1 MTKKLLALVLCIL
14 ALAPAPPSDTKVYS
28 PGMCHPVPVSW
39 TFTPNT
45 QIPFRW
51 YGTSFAAELG
61 TGTSSPLA
69 ITAHCPIVRD
79 VVSNLD
85 GLSSITVYGYDNS
98 STGQVSCSVL
108 SSSPDGVQT
117 FSTTSLGTGIAFVG
131 TANSTALNF
140 GSSMNHSFNGGH
152 YDVLCNVTGA
162 CSISGI
168 VYVEK
173 NGGNN
178 L

>member
-45 QIPFRW
+45 LIPFRW
-51 YGTSFAAELG
+51 YGSSLAAELG
-61 TGTSSPLA
+61 TQGPSLNV
-69 ITAHCPIVRD
+69 TAHCPIVRD
-79 VVSNLD
+79 VVSNTD
-85 GLSSITVYGYDNS
+85 GLTNITVYGYDNS
-98 STGQVSCSVL
+98 TTGQVSCSVV
-108 SSSPDGVQT
+108 SSSADGVQT
-117 FSTTSLGTGIAFVG
+117 FSTTSLGTGIAAVSMNG
-131 TANSTALNF
+131 STALNF
-140 GSSMNHSFNGGH
+140 GSNMNHSFNGGH
-152 YDVLCNVTGA
+152 YDVLCTVTGA

-168 VYVEK
+168 TYVEK
-173 NGGNN
+173 AGGNN

>member
-14 ALAPAPPSDTKVYS
+14 ALAPAPSSDTKVYS

-45 QIPFRW
+45 QIPVRW
-51 YGTSFAAELG
+51 NGSSYGAEL
-61 TGTSSPLA
+61 TSA
-69 ITAHCPIVRD
+69 TAHCPIVRD
-79 VVSNLD
+79 VISNLD
-85 GLSSITVYGYDNS
+85 GLANITVYGYDNS
-98 STGQVSCSVL
+98 PTGQVTCSVL
-108 SSSPDGVQT
+108 SSSADGVQT
-117 FSTTSLGTGIAFVG
+117 FSTASLSTGIAFVG

-140 GSSMNHSFNGGH
+140 GSNMNHSFNGGH
-152 YDVLCNVTGA
+152 YDVLCTVTGA

-168 VYVEK
+168 AYVEK

>member
-28 PGMCHPVPVSW
+28 PGMCHPSPISW
-39 TFTPNT
+39 TFTPNA

-51 YGTSFAAELG
+51 YGASFAAELG
-61 TGTSSPLA
+61 TGTPNPPA
-69 ITAHCPIVRD
+69 VTAHCPIVRD
-79 VVSNLD
+79 VVTTTN
-85 GLSSITVYGYDNS
+85 GLSNITVYGYDNS

-117 FSTTSLGTGIAFVG
+117 FSTTSLATGIAFMSPG
-131 TANSTALNF
+131 GSTALNF
-140 GSSMNHSFNGGH
+140 GSNMSHSFVGGH
-152 YDVLCNVTGA
+152 YDVLCTVTGA

-168 VYVEK
+168 TYVEK
-173 NGGNN
+173 DGGNN
-178 L
+178 F